1 MNWTSSRAMKR
12 RDVAPW
18 SGWIRW
24 VSVALV
30 LCGLLPNLSVGQDLE
45 AVKRKVRTQFPSVRQ
60 LSTTEL
66 AAWLGRTNGP
76 HPMLLDARSPAEY
89 AVSHLP
95 GARLAD
101 AKAPAA
107 QLLSGLGTNQ
117 AIVVYCS
124 IGYRSSR
131 LVERLQQGGCTNVFN
146 LDGSIFQWANEDRLL
161 ERDGQPVKEVH
172 PYNKTFGQLLLP
184 EHRATAT
191 PVKE

>member
-1 MNWTSSRAMKR
+1 MWWTGSRAMKR
-12 RDVAPW
+12 RDVTPW
-18 SGWIRW
+18 SGWTRW
-24 VSVALV
+24 IGVALV
-30 LCGLLPNLSVGQDLE
+30 LCGLLPNLSARQDLE
-45 AVKRKVRTQFPSVRQ
+45 AVKKKVRTQFPPVRQ
-60 LSTTEL
+60 LSTAEL

-76 HPMLLDARSPAEY
+76 PPMLLDARSPAEY

-101 AKAPAA
+101 AKAPVA

-124 IGYRSSR
+124 VGYRSSR
-131 LVERLQQGGCTNVFN
+131 LVERLQQAGHTNAFN

-161 ERDGQPVKEVH
+161 ERDGQPVSQVH
-172 PYNKTFGQLLLP
+172 PYNTTFGRLLRP
-184 EHRATAT
+184 EHRAAAT

>member
-1 MNWTSSRAMKR
+1 MKR

-18 SGWIRW
+18 SGSIRW
-24 VSVALV
+24 ASVALA
-30 LCGLLPNLSVGQDLE
+30 LCGLLPSPSAGQDLE
-45 AVKRKVRTQFPSVRQ
+45 AVKKKVRAQFPSVRQ
-60 LSTTEL
+60 LSTAEL
-66 AAWLGRTNGP
+66 AAWLGRTNGL

-107 QLLSGLGTNQ
+107 RLLSGLGTNQ

-131 LVERLQQGGCTNVFN
+131 LVERLQQAGCTNVFN

-172 PYNKTFGQLLLP
+172 PYGSSFGQLLHP
-184 EHRATAT
+184 EHRMTAK
-191 PVKE
+191 PGKE

>member
-1 MNWTSSRAMKR
+1 MKL
-12 RDVAPW
+12 RDIALW

-30 LCGLLPNLSVGQDLE
+30 LCGLMPNPSAGQDLE
-45 AVKRKVRTQFPSVRQ
+45 AVKKKVRAHFPSVRR
-60 LSTTEL
+60 LSTAEL

-101 AKAPAA
+101 AKAPVAK
-107 QLLSGLGTNQ
+107 LLSGLGTNQ

-131 LVERLQQGGCTNVFN
+131 LAERLQQAGCTNVFN

-161 ERDGQPVKEVH
+161 ERDGQPVKEGH
-172 PYNKTFGQLLLP
+172 PYNKTFGQLLRP

>member
-1 MNWTSSRAMKR
+1 MKR
-12 RDVAPW
+12 GNVAPW

-24 VSVALV
+24 VSLALV
-30 LCGLLPNLSVGQDLE
+30 LCGLLPNPSAGQDLE
-45 AVKRKVRTQFPSVRQ
+45 AVKKKVRAQFPSVRQ
-60 LSTTEL
+60 LSTAEL

-131 LVERLQQGGCTNVFN
+131 LVERLQQAGYTNAFN
-146 LDGSIFQWANEDRLL
+146 LDGSIFQWANEDRVL

-172 PYNKTFGQLLLP
+172 PYSSSFGQLLHP
-184 EHRATAT
+184 EHRMTAK
-191 PVKE
+191 PGKE